1 MTLRYV
7 TLHYI
12 TLHYITLHYIT
23 LHYITSH
30 YITLHYITFQGY
42 NDIAYR
48 GDTHTLA
55 LHKTQRTRTHQT
67 YSNSEEGQ
75 TECLQSLETVDECFL
90 SFPFR
95 KVTNVLC
102 GL

>member
-7 TLHYI
+7 TLHHI
-12 TLHYITLHYIT
+12 ISHHIILHHIALHYT
-23 LHYITSH
+23 
-30 YITLHYITFQGY
+30 TFKGY

-55 LHKTQRTRTHQT
+55 LHRTQCTKTHQT

-95 KVTNVLC
+95 KVTDVLC